1 MRQAGSPGEIFGE
14 SCKVNALHALR
25 VEPAPLSNPQPALR
39 DYVAKAVRRYL
50 LDLGDCDSHEL
61 YDIVLRE
68 IEMPMLSEVM
78 RHCEG
83 NQSRAAAVLG
93 LNRATLRKK
102 LKAYGLS

>member
-1 MRQAGSPGEIFGE
+1 MNSPA
-14 SCKVNALHALR
+14 SLR
-25 VEPAPLSNPQPALR
+25 AEPAPTSHPQPALR

-61 YDIVLRE
+61 HEIVLRE
-68 IEMPMLSEVM
+68 IEVPLLVEVM

-93 LNRATLRKK
+93 INRATLRKK
-102 LKAYGLS
+102 LRQYGL

>member
-1 MRQAGSPGEIFGE
+1 M
-14 SCKVNALHALR
+14 NALQALR
-25 VEPAPLSNPQPALR
+25 AEPAPSSHPQPALR
-39 DYVAKAVRRYL
+39 EYVAKAVRRYL

-68 IEMPMLSEVM
+68 IEVPMLVEVM

-83 NQSRAAAVLG
+83 NQSKAAATLG

-102 LKAYGLS
+102 LKQYGLA

>member
-1 MRQAGSPGEIFGE
+1 MQTPAERHDGAPTL
-14 SCKVNALHALR
+14 NATLALR
-25 VEPAPLSNPQPALR
+25 AEPAPLSHPQPALR

-68 IEMPMLSEVM
+68 IEVPMLVEVM
-78 RHCEG
+78 RHCQG
-83 NQSRAAAVLG
+83 NQSRAAATLG

-102 LKAYGLS
+102 LKEYGIN